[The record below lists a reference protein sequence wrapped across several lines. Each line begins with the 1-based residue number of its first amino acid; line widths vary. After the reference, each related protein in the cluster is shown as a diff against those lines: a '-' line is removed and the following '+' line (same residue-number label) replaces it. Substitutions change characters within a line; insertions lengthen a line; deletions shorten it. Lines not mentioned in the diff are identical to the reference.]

1 MYSDFTNKGDL
12 GFYFWLFFL
21 TNNVLCVDLK
31 IFSRGGMSNGY
42 LSLPGGPRN
51 IMVILQYKEKWILQ
65 GGGGVSRHPL
75 LEPRMCLIIH
85 VHVLVILSNG
95 ELHVNKMLC
104 LRENWVSTPDDV
116 SWHTIFDTHNSN

>member
-12 GFYFWLFFL
+12 SFYFWLFFL

-31 IFSRGGMSNGY
+31 IFSRGGGGMSNGY

-65 GGGGVSRHPL
+65 GGGVCPD
-75 LEPRMCLIIH
+75 
-85 VHVLVILSNG
+85 
-95 ELHVNKMLC
+95 
-104 LRENWVSTPDDV
+104 TP
-116 SWHTIFDTHNSN
+116 F